1 MIYQIILAPLAIAD
15 LEELQRWIAE
25 AADSRT
31 AMDYVARIKSKIIA
45 LDHFPNR
52 GTPRDD
58 LGLGIRTLS
67 FERRIKIAYRVIDGK
82 VRIER
87 VVSNWRALDQIM

>member
-45 LDHFPNR
+45 LDQFPDR

-67 FERRIKIAYRVIDGK
+67 FERRIKIAYRVIDSM

-87 VVSNWRALDQIM
+87 VVSNWRALDQVM